1 MPHPDSGG
9 GRAHPYWRGLLTLAA
24 LGGLTWIEFGL
35 SGGPFLPL
43 LVIGLAKAAL
53 ILQFFMHVSR
63 LWTRE

>member
-1 MPHPDSGG
+1 MPRPDSGAS
-9 GRAHPYWRGLLTLAA
+9 RASTYWRGLVTLAA

-63 LWTRE
+63 LWKRA